1 MTLTTKPSKTSYRL
15 FSILI
20 VVGLVIAFAITLVV
34 KREPQ
39 VEVMVVEQ
47 PATPPATL
55 YKYAVINGEPTLAFF
70 HSNTCDSCLQMIDIV
85 NEIYPEFD
93 GQVVLVDVNVYDSQ
107 NEFLITMV
115 GVNYIPTLVF
125 YDRTGE
131 EQIHVGV
138 MDGGDLREK
147 LVEISQEIV
156 P

>member
-1 MTLTTKPSKTSYRL
+1 
-15 FSILI
+15 LI
-20 VVGLVIAFAITLVV
+20 VVGLVIAVTIILVV

-39 VEVMVVEQ
+39 VEAMVVEQ

-55 YKYAVINGEPTLAFF
+55 YKYAIVNGEPTLAFF

-93 GQVVLVDVNVYDSQ
+93 GQVVLVDVNVYDPQ
-107 NEFLITMV
+107 NEFLISMV
-115 GVNYIPTLVF
+115 GVDFIPTLVF
-125 YDRTGE
+125 YDRARE
-131 EQIHVGV
+131 EQVHVGV
-138 MDGGDLREK
+138 MDGGDLRKK